1 MTGPDDVG
9 GMVSAAVAA
18 DGVVE
23 TVDVAVVGAGP
34 CGLAAAIAAQRAG
47 LTAVV
52 FDRGCLVNGIAS
64 YPTYMSFFS
73 TAERISIGGV
83 PFIVA
88 ADKPTRRDAL
98 AYYRGVADVYDL
110 DVRQYERV
118 ETLQA
123 LAPAV
128 TPAAA
133 GRGVAPRAA
142 RWMLR
147 RVKRSGGV
155 TQMAAHAVVIATGY
169 FGRPNRLGV
178 PGEALP
184 HVQHGYVEGH
194 AAWREPVVIVGGAN
208 SAVDAALDMYRAGA
222 RVTLVHFGET
232 LDSNV
237 KPWVRPDIEARL
249 REGSIAAR
257 FGARVVAIEPDA
269 VVVQGPAGEERLPA
283 TQVYTMT
290 GYLPET
296 GLLDQIGVPIDAD
309 TGIPAHD
316 PLTMATPFPG
326 VYLAGVIASGN
337 QANRIFIENGRDHG
351 DAIVAHLQSSW
362 R

>member
-1 MTGPDDVG
+1 VSDVTGAATEVRAP
-9 GMVSAAVAA
+9 SAHP
-18 DGVVE
+18 VVDE
-23 TVDVAVVGAGP
+23 VVDVAVVGAGP

-47 LTAVV
+47 LRAVV

-88 ADKPTRRDAL
+88 TDKPTRRDAL

-118 ETLQA
+118 DTLEVLSA
-123 LAPAV
+123 AAV
-128 TPAAA
+128 LPPA
-133 GRGVAPRAA
+133 GRGEALRAPR
-142 RWMLR
+142 WLLR
-147 RVKRSGGV
+147 SVQRTGGV
-155 TQMAAHAVVIATGY
+155 RLVAAHAVVIATGY

-178 PGEALP
+178 PGESLP

-194 AAWREPVVIVGGAN
+194 SAWREPVVIVGGAN

-222 RVTLVHFGET
+222 RVTMVHFGES

-269 VVVQGPAGEERLPA
+269 VVIVGPQGEERLPA

-296 GLLDQIGVPIDAD
+296 GLLQQIGVPIDPES
-309 TGIPAHD
+309 GIPAHD
-316 PLTMATPFPG
+316 PLTMATPLPG

>member
-1 MTGPDDVG
+1 M
-9 GMVSAAVAA
+9 
-18 DGVVE
+18 
-23 TVDVAVVGAGP
+23 
-34 CGLAAAIAAQRAG
+34 
-47 LTAVV
+47 
-52 FDRGCLVNGIAS
+52 NGIAS

-88 ADKPTRRDAL
+88 TDKPTRRDAL
-98 AYYRGVADVYDL
+98 AYYRGVADLYDL
-110 DVRQYERV
+110 DVRQYHRV
-118 ETLQA
+118 ESLR
-123 LAPAV
+123 AV
-128 TPAAA
+128 
-133 GRGVAPRAA
+133 RIDPRAGHPEATLGAPTVRPA
-142 RWMLR
+142 RWLLQTMSR
-147 RVKRSGGV
+147 TGV
-155 TQMAAHAVVIATGY
+155 VRDVAAHAVVIATGY

-178 PGEALP
+178 PGESMP

-194 AAWREPVVIVGGAN
+194 SAWREPVVIVGGAN

-222 RVTLVHFGET
+222 RVTIVHFGEA

-249 REGSIAAR
+249 RDGSITAR
-257 FGARVVAIEPDA
+257 FQSRVRSIEA
-269 VVVQGPAGEERLPA
+269 ECVVVDGPMGEERIPA

-296 GLLDQIGVPIDAD
+296 GLLEQIGVPIDEAS
-309 TGIPAHD
+309 GIPAHD
-316 PLTMATPFPG
+316 PLTMATPLPG
-326 VYLAGVIASGN
+326 IYLAGVIASGN